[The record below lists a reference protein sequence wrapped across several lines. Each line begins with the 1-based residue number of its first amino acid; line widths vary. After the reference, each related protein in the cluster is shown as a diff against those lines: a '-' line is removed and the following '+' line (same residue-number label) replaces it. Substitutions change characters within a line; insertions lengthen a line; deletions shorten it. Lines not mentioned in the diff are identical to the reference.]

1 MTSSFD
7 IDKQTQEDF
16 DKANRPFDIMYEVGK
31 TLAPAGLGDLFDF
44 LKGKSEGKDVDIPT
58 SILNVLPTDKT
69 KALVPQTSSVSP
81 SVLDIFG
88 GTATPA
94 QKKLINNLK
103 LKLED
108 KNKNIYEGL
117 EGEEV
122 IKKYYE
128 EQEKIVKDYQERERG
143 GVQQKGEGDPKGV
156 RSEQLFGNRS
166 YWENLP
172 TRSQNL
178 FLKAG
183 LSENQAIFF
192 LKNFDNVSRDEA
204 AALQDPDYT
213 SASFEL
219 MKKELLPGFLEEMK
233 GIKNLKPQLD
243 HINQLHAALPLYDGT
258 TFNERKKLNQI
269 VLGEG
274 IYAGHS
280 PGNLQFLDQ
289 RVHVVKSNYFND
301 LVGKNGEK
309 FWPNYDLSTF
319 EGKVKAA
326 KEYAAIVK
334 NSYKIVEDANKA
346 NLALYKENLSPEEV
360 SDLLFAINPY
370 SKYTIKQ
377 LKNIITDIRR
387 VRADI
392 AEANRVDFD
401 LMIKEDIK
409 PSEFFRKYGGE
420 TGKPRGRTLLKKLL
434 EFKNDSFDSKYY
446 QPLLDESFNYID

>member
-103 LKLED
+103 LKLDD
-108 KNKNIYEGL
+108 KNKNIYDGL

-183 LSENQAIFF
+183 LSEDEAIFF

-326 KEYAAIVK
+326 QEYAAIVK

-346 NLALYKENLSPEEV
+346 HQALYNENLSPEEV

-377 LKNIITDIRR
+377 LKNIITDFKRIR
-387 VRADI
+387 ATDM
-392 AEANRVDFD
+392 EANLNDFD

-409 PSEFFRKYGGE
+409 PSEFFRKYVGKR
-420 TGKPRGRTLLKKLL
+420 KPRGRALLKNLL
-434 EFKNDSFDSKYY
+434 QFKNDSFDDRFY